1 MFKLQFD
8 KFISLTYFFEILMV
22 TIHNYDIFINLMLII
37 VIISILIKSK
47 IIIML
52 IKTQKD

>member
-1 MFKLQFD
+1 MFFKLICYFD
-8 KFISLTYFFEILMV
+8 ILMV

-37 VIISILIKSK
+37 VRINILTKSK

-52 IKTQKD
+52 IKTEKD